1 MRRSRTSGAPSG
13 SGRVNYLASVSDLMS
28 ALLFVFILTLA
39 VAIIQARTAAGR
51 AELEAERA
59 RTAQSEALEAREEA
73 LKARKEALTARAE
86 AIEAAEKARRTRD
99 DLQAVQ
105 TRLAAVESRLEG
117 NARTLRILLNELR
130 DKLTLNGIPVDIDA
144 TRGVLRIP
152 ESAVT
157 FAVGSSVLDEGNRR
171 KVLAI
176 GKALA
181 GELRCFQVDRL
192 KDPDCKSRN
201 PYGHTLDAVLIEG
214 HTDNQA
220 YRGDATGRRNRLL
233 STARSSAVFDV
244 MVSGNAQ
251 LENLTNAE
259 GERLFSLSGYGAA
272 RPLPGHEYAAPTN
285 DPANRRIEFRF
296 IMTPPAINDEESRLI
311 RTPAPE
317 GTAALDKGPAEA
329 TSDAPKGVEPV
340 EADEPVK
347 SEAHPAPAAGAT
359 KSAHDAESPA
369 ATTVPA
375 PVEKPVEEPSE
386 KPSEVKPEPSSDE
399 GARP

>member
-1 MRRSRTSGAPSG
+1 MRRSRTSGAPSD

-59 RTAQSEALEAREEA
+59 RTAQTEAREAREEA
-73 LKARKEALTARAE
+73 LKARSE

-144 TRGVLRIP
+144 TRGVLRVP

-176 GKALA
+176 GEALA

-311 RTPAPE
+311 RTPTPVAE
-317 GTAALDKGPAEA
+317 AAKSPNGADGPAETPLA
-329 TSDAPKGVEPV
+329 APSAEPI
-340 EADEPVK
+340 
-347 SEAHPAPAAGAT
+347 APST
-359 KSAHDAESPA
+359 EQ
-369 ATTVPA
+369 
-375 PVEKPVEEPSE
+375 
-386 KPSEVKPEPSSDE
+386 